1 MVQGRLLMGLAGGA
15 AVAVSFALLSP
26 AFGAST
32 QTPLLKSTVS
42 MGLRDGIGSF
52 TPAATDARLAA
63 ALSRSGLSSSGFRF
77 TPASSVRINRS
88 VTVAVR
94 ARTNRAEVGSSQAD
108 LVTPTSS
115 SLAPI
120 AYNLGA
126 AVGWKKF
133 AVSGDMQKID
143 IAGLGHRDSVD
154 LGVSYTNKR
163 FSTRLQVAQD
173 RASGPAARAI
183 LGGSAVSVDLGS
195 SYSLTR
201 NLDVTAGVRYRADRD
216 RLLEQ
221 NDTRGDSQAV
231 YVGTAFRF

>member
-1 MVQGRLLMGLAGGA
+1 MKQGRILAGLAGGA
-15 AVAVSFALLSP
+15 LVASLALLSP

-32 QTPLLKSTVS
+32 TTLSARSPVS

-77 TPASSVRINRS
+77 TPASSVRLNRS
-88 VTVAVR
+88 VTIAVR
-94 ARTNRAEVGSSQAD
+94 ARTNRPDLTGDQAD
-108 LVTPTSS
+108 LVKAATSS
-115 SLAPI
+115 IAPI

-126 AVGWKKF
+126 AVGWRKF
-133 AVSGDMQKID
+133 AVTGDMQKMD
-143 IAGLGHRDSVD
+143 LAGLGRRESVD

-163 FSTRLQVAQD
+163 LTTRVQLAAD
-173 RASGPAARAI
+173 RTSGPAARNV
-183 LGGSAVSVDLGS
+183 LGGSGVSVDFGS

-216 RLLEQ
+216 RLLPQ
-221 NDTRGDSQAV
+221 SDTRRDSQAV

>member
-1 MVQGRLLMGLAGGA
+1 MVHGRLLMGFAGGA
-15 AVAVSFALLSP
+15 AVAASLAILSP
-26 AFGAST
+26 ALGAST
-32 QTPLLKSTVS
+32 QSPLLKSPVS
-42 MGLRDGIGSF
+42 LGLRDGIGSF

-77 TPASSVRINRS
+77 TPASTVRINRS

-94 ARTNRAEVGSSQAD
+94 ARTNRAESGSGQAD
-108 LVTPTSS
+108 LVKPMIS

-133 AVSGDMQKID
+133 AVSGDMQQID
-143 IAGLGHRDSVD
+143 IAGLGRRDSVD

-163 FSTRLQVAQD
+163 FSTRLQVVQD
-173 RASGPAARAI
+173 RSIGPAARAI

-195 SYSLTR
+195 SYALTR

-216 RLLEQ
+216 RLLQQ
-221 NDTRGDSQAV
+221 NDTRRDSQAV
-231 YVGTAFRF
+231 YVGTAFKF